1 MASVLNEFRKRR
13 DLLSGLRYDEAGI
26 RFSAFWAWLEKQKE
40 TSEII
45 NGIKKS
51 VDVEDL
57 LKDCDAHN
65 PPRAGSL
72 EEVVVVGLFFMEN
85 CKSEPQ
91 LWRLSHT
98 HGITPSYSTTSCQDL
113 NDEIIERFVEPAI
126 DFIQEKLQEREEA
139 EISDIEDIEYMVS
152 DLKEAFNKV
161 FIVHG
166 HEHGVKEEV
175 ARFIEKLGLEPII
188 LHEQPNKGRTIIEK
202 FEDYADVHFAIVL
215 LMGDDFGKAK
225 EDSKDLRLRARQNV
239 ILELGYF
246 LGKLGRDKVC
256 AVYENGVEI
265 PSDYS
270 GVLFVPLDK
279 SGKWKFDV
287 VKELKAAGFDVDVNK
302 LYES

>member
-26 RFSAFWAWLEKQKE
+26 RISAFGAWLEKQKE

-51 VDVEDL
+51 VDVEGL

-72 EEVVVVGLFFMEN
+72 EEVVAVGLFFIEN

-98 HGITPSYSTTSCQDL
+98 YGITPSYSTTSCKDL

-126 DFIQEKLQEREEA
+126 DFIQEKLQEREET
-139 EISDIEDIEYMVS
+139 EISDIEAIEYTVS

-225 EDSKDLRLRARQNV
+225 DGSKDLRLRVRQNV